1 MKKLLYV
8 STNTRKLYKQLVSL
22 RGSKSFMKSHERQ
35 IETIERMN
43 DYLNPNIGI
52 TPPITETSPY
62 LVK

>member
-22 RGSKSFMKSHERQ
+22 RGSKSFTKSHERQ

-52 TPPITETSPY
+52 TPPVTDTSPY